1 MRDRSDVIFFSVL
14 WLLSG
19 CGAGSAGQ
27 AVRPDDPTAGGA
39 LGEGDVTCTN
49 GLPQATPLVVDWKTN
64 DQLELTVAMQN
75 GVALVA
81 YDCKSIRLVKGC
93 SVAGGYKFTAIP
105 SVLQEAVQIA
115 DADEVKASLPFSGGT
130 LGGEVARG
138 ASIDI
143 GLAYVGKRATGKLT
157 VEKAELKG
165 GECDQ
170 VTHFVRGA
178 SVGAFAMATG
188 TKGEVRAAAD
198 IFGVGASGA
207 SSSSK
212 KKLNSA
218 GDLNA
223 CKSITGAATSPPD
236 ACAAVVRLELAQIA
250 GGAAGAADAP
260 IPPPLANTCPEG
272 FVPSNGRCAK
282 KGAAGGYRCDS
293 KNEAECKEQCGKGNV
308 ESCYNAGI
316 VVVTGAAVDGP
327 EVNEGVTLYTKA
339 CDGGV
344 GDACTR
350 LSHLYWYSPL
360 FKTSPKEILKAG
372 TSAKKGCDLLVPQAC
387 ELQAQRDQTISIAER
402 FALHQRACNLGF
414 QPACIEVANYLLV
427 GKEGVP
433 ENVPEAL
440 RILGSMCDAADK
452 KACERLISVYKNGKP
467 EVKDP
472 AKAEET
478 KKRACERGV
487 KLFGCK

>member
-1 MRDRSDVIFFSVL
+1 MAVP
-14 WLLSG
+14 
-19 CGAGSAGQ
+19 AQ
-27 AVRPDDPTAGGA
+27 AA
-39 LGEGDVTCTN
+39 
-49 GLPQATPLVVDWKTN
+49 PLVVDWKTN

-93 SVAGGYKFTAIP
+93 SVEGSYTFTAIP

-130 LGGEVARG
+130 LGGEVSRG

-143 GLAYVGKRATGKLT
+143 GLAYVGKRAAQKGS
-157 VEKAELKG
+157 VEKPDLKG
-165 GECDQ
+165 SECEQ
-170 VTHFVRGA
+170 VTHFVRGV

-188 TKGEVRAAAD
+188 TQGEVRAAAD

-218 GDLNA
+218 GDINA
-223 CKSITGAATSPPD
+223 CKGITGTAAAPPD
-236 ACAAVVRLELAQIA
+236 ACAAVVRLDLVQIA
-250 GGAAGAADAP
+250 GGAAGATDAP
-260 IPPPLANTCPEG
+260 VPPSLANTCPEG

-282 KGAAGGYRCDS
+282 KGAAGGHRCDP
-293 KNEAECKEQCGKGNV
+293 KDEAECKEQCGKGNV
-308 ESCYNAGI
+308 ESCYNAGVL
-316 VVVTGAAVDGP
+316 VVRGAALDGP

-339 CDGGV
+339 CAGGV
-344 GDACTR
+344 GDACMR
-350 LSHLYWYSPL
+350 LSQLYWYSPL
-360 FKTSPKEILKAG
+360 FQKSPKEILKAG
-372 TSAKKGCDLLVPQAC
+372 TAAKKGCDLLVPQSC
-387 ELQAQRDQTISIAER
+387 ELQAQRDQSISIAER
-402 FALHQRACNLGF
+402 FALRKRACSLGY

-433 ENVPEAL
+433 ENIPEAL
-440 RILGSMCDAADK
+440 RLLGAMCDAADK
-452 KACERLISVYKNGKP
+452 KACERLIQVYKHGNP
-467 EVKDP
+467 AVKDP

-487 KLFGCK
+487 KLVGCK